1 MTLAE
6 LQALFWRAIRWPTGI
21 DDFLREADD
30 ATRAAFE
37 AAFAETAAFD
47 RRARMEV
54 YAEAYFWRLHDV
66 LRDHFGLLARLL
78 GPDRFRNLATDY
90 VWQCPSQDPDIRRFG
105 ARLPAFVAAHA
116 EGLRVPG
123 LAGVAAIEW
132 AMVRALDVPQPDA
145 PLRRAELL
153 ARPPEAWPSL
163 RLASM
168 PSVAIERSEL
178 PFLAMWR
185 AFDADAITLPLP
197 PPGVARAV
205 LVWREQLA
213 VMVRELDDDEADA
226 LSRLRRGCA
235 FDELCEGRS
244 PEQVVAWLQRWI
256 DDALVRH
263 DAGVERPAPR

>member
-1 MTLAE
+1 
-6 LQALFWRAIRWPTGI
+6 
-21 DDFLREADD
+21 
-30 ATRAAFE
+30 
-37 AAFAETAAFD
+37 
-47 RRARMEV
+47 MEV

-145 PLRRAELL
+145 PLARAELL
-153 ARPPEAWPSL
+153 ARHPGTAAAACPRRRRRPATSPGTATRCARSPRSACSPGAATATPPA
-163 RLASM
+163 
-168 PSVAIERSEL
+168 
-178 PFLAMWR
+178 
-185 AFDADAITLPLP
+185 
-197 PPGVARAV
+197 VARAV

-226 LSRLRRGCA
+226 LSRLRGGCA

-256 DDALVRH
+256 DDALVRP
-263 DAGVERPAPR
+263 DAGVERSAPR